1 MPEPVAVHGLLVV
14 GAAGYWWQDTE
25 SGARLLCGDAS
36 GVGETGP
43 PEGPDGL
50 TALAVHPAGTG
61 PAAVVYGRPGGD
73 YGYLT
78 EAGAPDRVLVR
89 RPALVRLPRVPSA
102 TGGPARP
109 GFVYTGFP
117 PDARLEDPP
126 VEGIRIAVHRTGEPF
141 AHDRPVP
148 LGDAPGALV
157 TVEPTA
163 DPDAVLVKSTARGVT
178 AHRLLRLTAGS
189 GRPAVTELPAA
200 LSPRTRLVLGAH
212 RWWRGEAL
220 GTPRAVLY
228 ALPPGETEPSAG
240 QPVAFPDGT
249 APAWF
254 WGTRQGV
261 VVRAVVAGGAEALY
275 RIDGDS
281 PEPRL
286 VAGGGPGESFPEV
299 TAAPDADCALWLRVG
314 RRPDGGTTGHVEQL
328 LDGTPAPRVLRELP
342 WPASA
347 PRTTRF
353 CAAGDGHRLPV
364 QVSGT
369 GGPVLLLEHGGLTA
383 LANAPLERALEDL
396 ARAGRLTLARAVT
409 RSLVPAHRVPSGER
423 GYNDLLHA
431 ARHLRGRIGA
441 ERPLLVLG
449 HSMGAVG
456 AARAVLLEP
465 GLFDGWILRFPVTD
479 LVGFPALGIGRYWTA
494 LLGDPSRPEQ
504 RDALAALSPLHLP
517 LPAGPLPPVL
527 IQTGTHDTRAD
538 ARHGRRLAERL
549 RDRASVTLSGYPVGH
564 VERFCQAASR
574 RAVAEVTAFILDRSA
589 SGHDRAASERDDA
602 IVRDGTSGRDDSS
615 VREDTCGRDDTRRDG
630 ASVRESASVH
640 EGASVR
646 DGVCVARDCASVTR
660 DRAAVARDPEGAS
673 P

>member
-14 GAAGYWWQDTE
+14 GTAGYWWQDAE
-25 SGARLLCGDAS
+25 SGARLLRGDAS
-36 GVGETGP
+36 GVSEVAL

-50 TALAVHPAGTG
+50 TALAVHPPGTG
-61 PAAVVYGRPGGD
+61 SATVPHGPAAVAPHGQPGAVPHGRPRAVPHGSPAAVVYGHPGGD

-78 EAGAPDRVLVR
+78 EAGAPDRVLAR

-102 TGGPARP
+102 TGGPAGP

-126 VEGIRIAVHRTGEPF
+126 VDGIRVAVHRTGEPF

-148 LGDAPGALV
+148 LGDPPDALV
-157 TVEPTA
+157 TLEPTA
-163 DPDAVLVKSTARGVT
+163 DPDAVLVKSTTRGVT
-178 AHRLLRLTAGS
+178 AHRLLRLAPGS
-189 GRPAVTELPAA
+189 GRPTVTELPAA
-200 LSPRTRLVLGAH
+200 SSPRTRLVLGAH

-228 ALPPGETEPSAG
+228 ALPPGETDPSAG
-240 QPVAFPDGT
+240 EPVVFPDGT

-261 VVRAVVAGGAEALY
+261 VVRAVVAGGTEALY

-286 VAGGGPGESFPEV
+286 VAGGAPGDSFPEV

-314 RRPDGGTTGHVEQL
+314 RRPGGGTAGHVEQL
-328 LDGTPAPRVLRELP
+328 LDGTASPRTLRTLP

-347 PRTTRF
+347 PRSTRF

-364 QVSGT
+364 RLSGT
-369 GGPVLLLEHGGLTA
+369 AGPVLLLEHGGLTA

-431 ARHLRGRIGA
+431 ARHLREHTGPD
-441 ERPLLVLG
+441 RPLFVLG

-504 RDALAALSPLHLP
+504 RAALAALSPLHLP

-549 RDRASVTLSGYPVGH
+549 RGRAAVTLSGYPVGH

-574 RAVAEVTAFILDRSA
+574 RAVAEVTAFVLDRAA
-589 SGHDRAASERDDA
+589 SGHDRAP
-602 IVRDGTSGRDDSS
+602 
-615 VREDTCGRDDTRRDG
+615 VREG
-630 ASVRESASVH
+630 ASVREGSS
-640 EGASVR
+640 GAH
-646 DGVCVARDCASVTR
+646 

>member
-1 MPEPVAVHGLLVV
+1 MAVHGLLAV
-14 GAAGYWWQDTE
+14 GTAGYWWQDAE
-25 SGARLLCGDAS
+25 SGARLLRGDAS
-36 GVGETGP
+36 GVCEVGV

-50 TALAVHPAGTG
+50 VPLAVHPSGTG
-61 PAAVVYGRPGGD
+61 PAAVLYGRPGGD
-73 YGYLT
+73 YGCLT
-78 EAGAPDRVLVR
+78 EAGAPDHVLAR
-89 RPALVRLPRVPSA
+89 RPTLVRLPRVPSA
-102 TGGPARP
+102 TGGPAGP

-117 PDARLEDPP
+117 PGARLEDPP
-126 VEGIRIAVHRTGEPF
+126 VDGLRVAVHRTGEPF

-148 LGDAPGALV
+148 LGDAPDALV
-157 TVEPTA
+157 TLEPTA
-163 DPDAVLVKSTARGVT
+163 RPDTVLVKSAARGAT
-178 AHRLLRLTAGS
+178 THRLLRLVPGS
-189 GRPAVTELPAA
+189 GRPTVTELPAVS
-200 LSPRTRLVLGAH
+200 SPRTRLVLGAH

-228 ALPPGETEPSAG
+228 VLPPGATEVSAG
-240 QPVAFPDGT
+240 EPVVFPDGT

-254 WGTRQGV
+254 WGTRLGV
-261 VVRAVVAGGAEALY
+261 VVRAVVAGGTEALY
-275 RIDGDS
+275 RVDGDR

-286 VAGGGPGESFPEV
+286 VAGGGPGDSFPEV

-314 RRPDGGTTGHVEQL
+314 RRPDGSTAGHVELL
-328 LDGTPAPRVLRELP
+328 LDGTPDPRVLGRIP

-353 CAAGDGHRLPV
+353 WTAGDGRRLPV
-364 QVSGT
+364 RLSGT
-369 GGPVLLLEHGGLTA
+369 AGPVLLMEHGGLTA

-423 GYNDLLHA
+423 GYDDLLHA
-431 ARHLRGRIGA
+431 ARHLREHIGPG
-441 ERPLLVLG
+441 RPLLVLG

-465 GLFDGWILRFPVTD
+465 GLFDGWVLRFPVTD

-504 RDALAALSPLHLP
+504 RRALAALSPLHLP
-517 LPAGPLPPVL
+517 LPEGPLPPLL

-549 RDRASVTLSGYPVGH
+549 RGRAAVTLSGYPVGH

-574 RAVAEVTAFILDRSA
+574 RAVAEVTAFLL
-589 SGHDRAASERDDA
+589 DRAASMGDDA
-602 IVRDGTSGRDDSS
+602 SPR
-615 VREDTCGRDDTRRDG
+615 
-630 ASVRESASVH
+630 
-640 EGASVR
+640 SVR
-646 DGVCVARDCASVTR
+646 D
-660 DRAAVARDPEGAS
+660 DPEGA
-673 P
+673 PP

>member
-1 MPEPVAVHGLLVV
+1 MAGHG
-14 GAAGYWWQDTE
+14 E
-25 SGARLLCGDAS
+25 RARLLCGDAS

-254 WGTRQGV
+254 WGTRQGWSSGPWW
-261 VVRAVVAGGAEALY
+261 RAGRKPCTGSTATARNRGW
-275 RIDGDS
+275 S
-281 PEPRL
+281 PE
-286 VAGGGPGESFPEV
+286 AGPGSRSRRSPPHPTPTAPCGCGSAAGS
-299 TAAPDADCALWLRVG
+299 TAAPPATSNNSWTVRLPHASSASFPG
-314 RRPDGGTTGHVEQL
+314 PRPR
-328 LDGTPAPRVLRELP
+328 PAPPGSARRATATGCRCRC
-342 WPASA
+342 PA
-347 PRTTRF
+347 
-353 CAAGDGHRLPV
+353 
-364 QVSGT
+364 
-369 GGPVLLLEHGGLTA
+369 
-383 LANAPLERALEDL
+383 
-396 ARAGRLTLARAVT
+396 
-409 RSLVPAHRVPSGER
+409 
-423 GYNDLLHA
+423 
-431 ARHLRGRIGA
+431 
-441 ERPLLVLG
+441 
-449 HSMGAVG
+449 
-456 AARAVLLEP
+456 P
-465 GLFDGWILRFPVTD
+465 G
-479 LVGFPALGIGRYWTA
+479 
-494 LLGDPSRPEQ
+494 
-504 RDALAALSPLHLP
+504 
-517 LPAGPLPPVL
+517 
-527 IQTGTHDTRAD
+527 TRA
-538 ARHGRRLAERL
+538 
-549 RDRASVTLSGYPVGH
+549 
-564 VERFCQAASR
+564 AA
-574 RAVAEVTAFILDRSA
+574 
-589 SGHDRAASERDDA
+589 
-602 IVRDGTSGRDDSS
+602 
-615 VREDTCGRDDTRRDG
+615 
-630 ASVRESASVH
+630 
-640 EGASVR
+640 
-646 DGVCVARDCASVTR
+646 
-660 DRAAVARDPEGAS
+660 
-673 P
+673 

>member
-1 MPEPVAVHGLLVV
+1 MGAYGERRPSGGPEPVAVHGLLVV
-14 GAAGYWWQDTE
+14 GAAGYWWQDAE
-25 SGARLLCGDAS
+25 SGARLLRGDAS
-36 GVGETGP
+36 GVREVAL
-43 PEGPDGL
+43 PEAPDGL
-50 TALAVHPAGTG
+50 TALAVHPADTG
-61 PAAVVYGRPGGD
+61 PGAGPHGHPAAVLYGYPGGD

-78 EAGAPDRVLVR
+78 EAGTPDRVLAR
-89 RPALVRLPRVPSA
+89 RPSLVRLPRVPSA
-102 TGGPARP
+102 TGGPAGP

-126 VEGIRIAVHRTGEPF
+126 VDGIRVAVHRTGEPF

-148 LGDAPGALV
+148 LGDAPDALV
-157 TVEPTA
+157 TLEPTA

-178 AHRLLRLTAGS
+178 AHRLLRLAPAS
-189 GRPAVTELPAA
+189 GLPTVTELPAVP
-200 LSPRTRLVLGAH
+200 SPRTRLVLGAL

-228 ALPPGETEPSAG
+228 ALPPGETNPSAG
-240 QPVAFPDGT
+240 EPVAFPDGT

-254 WGTRQGV
+254 WGTRRGV
-261 VVRAVVAGGAEALY
+261 VVRAVVAGGTEALY

-286 VAGGGPGESFPEV
+286 VAQGAPGDSFPEV
-299 TAAPDADCALWLRVG
+299 TAAPDAGCALWLRVG
-314 RRPDGGTTGHVEQL
+314 RRPDGSTAGHVEQL
-328 LDGTPAPRVLRELP
+328 LDGTTAPRTLRALP

-364 QVSGT
+364 GLSGT
-369 GGPVLLLEHGGLTA
+369 AGPVLLLEHGGLTA

-409 RSLVPAHRVPSGER
+409 RSLVPAHRVPPGGR
-423 GYNDLLHA
+423 GYDDLLHA
-431 ARHLRGRIGA
+431 ARHLRERTGPG
-441 ERPLLVLG
+441 RPLFVLG

-504 RDALAALSPLHLP
+504 RAALTALSPLHLP

-549 RDRASVTLSGYPVGH
+549 RGRAAVTLSSYPVGH
-564 VERFCQAASR
+564 VERLCQTASR
-574 RAVAEVTAFILDRSA
+574 RAVAEVTAFILDR
-589 SGHDRAASERDDA
+589 AAPGQARTS
-602 IVRDGTSGRDDSS
+602 VRDNT
-615 VREDTCGRDDTRRDG
+615 
-630 ASVRESASVH
+630 AVRESTT
-640 EGASVR
+640 GAH
-646 DGVCVARDCASVTR
+646 
-660 DRAAVARDPEGAS
+660 DRAAVARDPEGA
-673 P
+673 PP